1 VTIRKLGRALCVI
14 TVLQVLLCGG
24 MVIYQTDSVFNVVW
38 ILMILSGSITML
50 GLYSVFQYQMNSF
63 RESIQ
68 NLEKLNSKLREQR
81 HDYLNQLQIV
91 YGLLELDEY
100 EEAREYLAPV
110 FKDIMKVSK
119 ALKTSEP
126 AVNALLQSKMEYA
139 EKEHIDFYLEV
150 GTSLSELDMEAW
162 ELCKVL
168 GNLIDN
174 AVTAVSEK
182 EGNRQ
187 ITLEMRETKTNYRF
201 VIRNN
206 GPKIP
211 ETVQEL
217 IFRQGFTTKKEEGHG
232 MGLSIVASV
241 LREAGG
247 TISFTSNEAETEFIF
262 EIPKRQETSNGKKRQ
277 VSTKSV

>member
-126 AVNALLQSKMEYA
+126 AVNALLQAKMEYA